1 MNEKTYS
8 QVLNDVAQDSVPAG
22 LDLAPKIIA
31 RVQKGK
37 SGTMQPRIKV
47 FGILL
52 VLVMFLMT
60 TTVVAAAI
68 QHWFGYV
75 PGFGL
80 VRNGQLRKLAEPV
93 SITQNG
99 FSLRVDEAILSSEK
113 TVVSYSMAGI
123 TADMQAEPGGCRG
136 ENSAPVI
143 RLSDGSK
150 LELKGLLSSNTYNVE
165 ATFTAMPADVNEA
178 ALIINC
184 IDYVSQEQVPQLWEV
199 PLRFVA
205 ASPELTVVPVLDAP
219 VTGWPTVVAT
229 VESPLSA
236 TVQPVVSRGGLILKN
251 AIPIQSGYILSGT
264 IIVVPPVS
272 YTVVEN
278 YGGYL
283 DDIFITDASGQALT
297 VDMAPDDFI
306 NSTLPS
312 ALPEN
317 TYGWACQV
325 NGKNI
330 QWPLTMTVHSLEA
343 RGSLLP
349 EFEFQ
354 LNVGSDPKADQVWK
368 LDQDV
373 LLGAKTAHI
382 VSVRRL
388 KGEHGISGY
397 EFTLV
402 FDPRLDFWPEIEG
415 YQRMG
420 GGGGPLNEDGTYT
433 RVLGYPEP
441 VPAGVLTVLVNGN
454 ELIQLPGPW
463 QATWQAP
470 VDAGR
475 TPTP

>member
-1 MNEKTYS
+1 MNDKTYS
-8 QVLNDVAQDSVPAG
+8 QVLIDVAQDGIPAG
-22 LDLAPKIIA
+22 LNLAPQIIA
-31 RVQKGK
+31 QVQKGK
-37 SGTMQPRIKV
+37 SVTMQPRIKF
-47 FGILL
+47 FGIPL

-60 TTVVAAAI
+60 ATVVVAVT

-80 VRNGQLRKLAEPV
+80 VRNGQLRELAEPV

-99 FSLRVDEAILSSEK
+99 FTLRVDKVILSSEK
-113 TVVSYSMAGI
+113 TLVTYSLDGVIAG
-123 TADMQAEPGGCRG
+123 MQAEPGGCRDG
-136 ENSAPVI
+136 NSDPVL
-143 RLSDGSK
+143 RLPDGSK
-150 LELKGLLSSNTYNVE
+150 LEMNGLLSSKTYNVE
-165 ATFTAMPADVNEA
+165 ATFAAMPADVNEA

-184 IDYVSQEQVPQLWEV
+184 IDNASPEQVPQHWEV

-205 ASPELTVVPVLDAP
+205 ASPALTVVPVLDAP
-219 VTGWPTVVAT
+219 VTDGPTVVAT
-229 VESPLSA
+229 VESPLTTTA
-236 TVQPVVSRGGLILKN
+236 QTILSRDGLTLRNVIPTQGGT
-251 AIPIQSGYILSGT
+251 ILSGT
-264 IIVVPPVS
+264 IMVVPPAG

-283 DDIFITDASGQALT
+283 EDVTITDASGQALT

-312 ALPEN
+312 TLPEN
-317 TYGWACQV
+317 IYGWACQV
-325 NGKNI
+325 HGENI
-330 QWPLTMTVHSLEA
+330 QWPLTMTVHSLAA
-343 RGSLLP
+343 RGPLLP
-349 EFEFQ
+349 QSEFQ

-368 LDQDV
+368 LDRDV
-373 LLGAKTAHI
+373 PLGAKTAHI
-382 VSVRRL
+382 VSVRQL
-388 KGEHGISGY
+388 KGEHGRSGY

-402 FDPRLDFWPEIEG
+402 YDPGLDFWPEIEG

-420 GGGGPLNEDGTYT
+420 GGGSLKDDGTYT

-470 VDAGR
+470 ADAGR
-475 TPTP
+475 TPTH